1 MLIRIEAFGRV
12 LHVEYG
18 KPDPDDDSTPA
29 PSDAAY
35 PMQVPTPEFV
45 GFIRADPTQPED
57 ARRVHHPT
65 QEVTPG

>member
-1 MLIRIEAFGRV
+1 MLLRIEAFGRV

-18 KPDPDDDSTPA
+18 KPEPDDDTCG

-35 PMQVPTPEFV
+35 PLRVPTPEFV

-57 ARRVHHPT
+57 ARRVHQPPRR
-65 QEVTPG
+65 QQ